1 MDSLLLAAPSLLN
14 AMHTQ
19 TTSSE
24 RVIWQGYSSQLVNF
38 WWFVLALFVLPIPW
52 TIKKWL
58 EIKCLTYEITTERVL
73 VWEGIFSARTD
84 SIALDHVQDITL
96 IEPLLYRPFRRG
108 HIVLN
113 ASDRTSP
120 HFRLSAV
127 ASPRTVCDE
136 LWTVMERQHLQNGA
150 SPVASSDGNG
160 GEFWS
165 LRADDS

>member
-1 MDSLLLAAPSLLN
+1 MDSLFLAAPSLLN

-58 EIKCLTYEITTERVL
+58 EIKCRTYEITTERVL
-73 VWEGIFSARTD
+73 AWEGIFSARTD

-120 HFRLSAV
+120 PFRLSAV

-136 LWTVMERQHLQNGA
+136 LWTAMEQRHLQNEA
-150 SPVASSDGNG
+150 SPVVSSEGNG

-165 LRADDS
+165 RRTDDS